1 MKRLQKNITILLA
14 ATALAST
21 AAVSHAA
28 ELRMSWW
35 GGDSRHKATQEA
47 LKVCGEKHGHT
58 IKPEFTGWSG
68 HLEKVTTQIA
78 GGTEADIM
86 QINWPWLPLFSFTG
100 DGFANL
106 YDYKDIIE
114 LDNWTPEQLSAGEMN
129 GKLNGLPVSTTGRVY
144 MFNKTTFE
152 KAGLDVPTT
161 WAEVIAAAPVFKEK
175 LGEDYYPFDASTLNA
190 VMLVSNIATQKTG
203 KDLIDP
209 ETMTVAWSADELADA
224 IGFYQ
229 TLVDQGV
236 IQSWKA
242 GAAEGN
248 MALHENPKWSRGQLA
263 GSYEWDST
271 YFKYSD
277 PLEEGNELVPVG
289 ILKVDGAQTEGVYR
303 KASMTFAISRNSD
316 NPQAAAQILNCLLNE
331 PEGIAAMATARGL
344 PASRA
349 ASEQLIEAGA
359 IKPILKQAN
368 DIIMASTGPAVSP
381 FNEHPDVR
389 TVFLDALEMF
399 AYGQIDAETA
409 AQEIVDGV
417 NDALEDYKS

>member
-1 MKRLQKNITILLA
+1 MTRLKLSISALLA
-14 ATALAST
+14 ATSIT
-21 AAVSHAA
+21 TFGFAAQAA

-35 GGDSRHKATQEA
+35 GGDSRHEATQEA

-86 QINWPWLPLFSFTG
+86 QINWPWLPLFSING

-106 YDYKDIIE
+106 YDLNGTLE
-114 LDNWTPEQLSAGEMN
+114 LGNWTEDQLKAGEMN

-144 MFNKTTFE
+144 MFNKTTFD

-161 WAEVIAAAPVFKEK
+161 WADLIAAAPVFKEK
-175 LGEDYYPFDASTLNA
+175 LGEDFYPFDASTLNA
-190 VMLVSNIATQKTG
+190 VLLVSNVVTQKTG

-209 ETMTVAWSADELADA
+209 ATMTVAWTAEELANGIA
-224 IGFYQ
+224 FYQ
-229 TLVDQGV
+229 MLVDQGV
-236 IQSWKA
+236 IRSWKA
-242 GAAEGN
+242 SASEGN
-248 MALHENPKWSRGQLA
+248 IQLHENPKWSKGQIG

-289 ILKVDGAQTEGVYR
+289 ILKVDGSTNDGVYR
-303 KASMTFAISRNSD
+303 KASMTFAISKNAEKPD
-316 NPQAAAQILNCLLNE
+316 AAAKILNCLMNE
-331 PEGIAAMATARGL
+331 PEGIGAMGTARGL
-344 PASRA
+344 PASKA
-349 ASEQLIEAGA
+349 ASAQLIEAGA

-368 DIIMASTGPAVSP
+368 EIIMSGTGPGVSP

-389 TVFLDALEMF
+389 TVFEDTLEMF
-399 AYGQIDAETA
+399 AYGQIDANA
-409 AQEIVDGV
+409 AAEEIIEGI
-417 NDALEDYKS
+417 NEALEDYRS

>member
-1 MKRLQKNITILLA
+1 MTTLRKSVTALLA
-14 ATALAST
+14 ATALT
-21 AAVSHAA
+21 AVALPAGAA

-35 GGDSRHKATQEA
+35 GGDSRHKATQEG

-86 QINWPWLPLFSFTG
+86 QINWPWLPLFSING

-106 YDYKDIIE
+106 YDLKDTIA
-114 LDNWTPEQLSAGEMN
+114 LDNWTEDQLKAGEMN

-144 MFNKTTFE
+144 MFNKTAYE

-161 WAEVIAAAPVFKEK
+161 WAELVAAAPVFKEK
-175 LGEDYYPFDASTLNA
+175 FGEDFYPFDAATLNA
-190 VMLVSNIATQKTG
+190 VLLVSNVVTQKTG

-209 ETMTVAWSADELADA
+209 ETMTVAWTAEELADG
-224 IGFYQ
+224 IEFYQ
-229 TLVDQGV
+229 MLVDEGV

-242 GAAEGN
+242 GAAQGN
-248 MALHENPKWSRGQLA
+248 MKLHENPKWSKGQLA

-277 PLEEGNELVPVG
+277 PLEDGNELVPVK
-289 ILKVDGAQTEGVYR
+289 ILKVDGSRTEGVYR
-303 KASMTFAISRNSD
+303 KASMTFAISKNSE
-316 NPQAAAQILNCLLNE
+316 NAEAAAQIVNCLMNE
-331 PEGIAAMATARGL
+331 PEGIAAMGTARGL
-344 PASRA
+344 PASKA
-349 ASEQLIEAGA
+349 ASTQLIESGA

-368 DIIMASTGPAVSP
+368 EIIMSSTGPGVSP

-389 TVFLDALEMF
+389 TVLQDTLELF
-399 AYGQIDAETA
+399 AYGQIDANA
-409 AQEIVDGV
+409 AAEEIIEGI
-417 NDALEDYKS
+417 NEALEDYRS